1 VTHDDGFWEVAEPSA
16 LGLDLDVLERHRKLC
31 ENTGA
36 DVCLIVYQGKI
47 VQEWTS
53 PRYRVPMYAMSTT
66 KSITGLLVGMLIEDG
81 KIESIDEPVCNT
93 IDEWCAGDKAQVTI
107 RHLLSMTSGLAR
119 MRTGGVGSVGDKN
132 PYVIS
137 LDLTYEPGTRWDY
150 SNEGVQLLS
159 PILDHAAGQ
168 PIQDYAH
175 ERLFRPLGMMD
186 TRLHT
191 DQAGHA
197 WTHAD
202 METTPR
208 DLARIGLMMLNGGT
222 WRGERIISEEW
233 IEQSTRPSQNLNEE
247 YGLLWWLHDDP
258 KGFAGHGHLDTNL
271 YIFPELETIVVRMQT
286 NPKTGVIEGTYNFK
300 AQALFTNI
308 VPR

>member
-1 VTHDDGFWEVAEPSA
+1 
-16 LGLDLDVLERHRKLC
+16 
-31 ENTGA
+31 
-36 DVCLIVYQGKI
+36 